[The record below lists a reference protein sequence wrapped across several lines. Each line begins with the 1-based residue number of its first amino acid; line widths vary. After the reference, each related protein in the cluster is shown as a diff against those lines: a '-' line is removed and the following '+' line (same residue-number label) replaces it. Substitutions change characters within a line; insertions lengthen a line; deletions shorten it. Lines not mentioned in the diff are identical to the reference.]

1 MKKRIIAKVLIDNQY
16 NNEELVQK
24 ITTPNMVNSEDKLR
38 PIQPKYNTISQNV
51 HNLSKLETLNSHI
64 DLEILANSTNSQE
77 IMELLENQ
85 NFDFNDHNNLW
96 NIESNSIPN
105 FQRET

>member
-1 MKKRIIAKVLIDNQY
+1 MDNWY
-16 NNEELVQK
+16 KNVDLAQK
-24 ITTPNMVNSEDKLR
+24 ITTPNMVSSEDKLR
-38 PIQPKYNTISQNV
+38 PIQPKFNTISQKV
-51 HNLSKLETLNSHI
+51 HNLSKLESLNSHI

-96 NIESNSIPN
+96 NVESNSIPS